1 MFPLAPFTM
10 FKTSTVL
17 ASILSALGAGRA
29 TLSKVDAR
37 DRARS
42 EPTYRWEILRA
53 PARYLIRGGSWF
65 TAVFAHRVEAP
76 AEGRTPMAVWILSLM
91 QLLVPH
97 APYADTFP
105 ATAAAIEKVAHEAPL
120 YDDDDGVVRT
130 VAELVALSFHE
141 SHFDPR
147 AVDKGGTSFGLTQ
160 VDASNLGMLG
170 LKSTSDLF
178 DPETNLRA
186 ALKLMRISHRL
197 CRQRPIEDAL
207 ANYASGG
214 GTCSVPE
221 GLVAS
226 RRRMKLAA
234 ALLRQHPPRWV
245 EVSP

>member
-1 MFPLAPFTM
+1 
-10 FKTSTVL
+10 
-17 ASILSALGAGRA
+17 
-29 TLSKVDAR
+29 
-37 DRARS
+37 
-42 EPTYRWEILRA
+42 
-53 PARYLIRGGSWF
+53 
-65 TAVFAHRVEAP
+65 
-76 AEGRTPMAVWILSLM
+76 MAVWILSLM

-105 ATAAAIEKVAHEAPL
+105 ATAAAIERVAHEAPL
-120 YDDDDGVVRT
+120 YDDDDGVART
-130 VAELVALSFHE
+130 VTELVSLAFHE

-147 AVDKGGTSFGLTQ
+147 AIDKTGTSFGLTQ
-160 VDASNLGMLG
+160 IDASNLGTLG
-170 LKSTSDLF
+170 LRTKEDLF

-197 CRQRPIEDAL
+197 CRQRPPEDGL

-234 ALLRQHPPRWV
+234 ALLKNHPPRWV
-245 EVSP
+245 DVSP

>member
-1 MFPLAPFTM
+1 
-10 FKTSTVL
+10 
-17 ASILSALGAGRA
+17 
-29 TLSKVDAR
+29 
-37 DRARS
+37 
-42 EPTYRWEILRA
+42 
-53 PARYLIRGGSWF
+53 
-65 TAVFAHRVEAP
+65 
-76 AEGRTPMAVWILSLM
+76 M

-130 VAELVALSFHE
+130 VAELVSLSFHE

-147 AVDKGGTSFGLTQ
+147 AVDKSGQSFGLTQ
-160 VDASNLGMLG
+160 IDVSNLGNLG
-170 LKSTSDLF
+170 LKSRDELF
-178 DPETNLRA
+178 DIETNLRA

-197 CRQRPIEDAL
+197 CRQRPREDAL

-226 RRRMKLAA
+226 RRRMRLAA
-234 ALLRQHPPRWV
+234 TLLKNHPPKWV
-245 EVSP
+245 EVSPAH